1 MLSCARARPK
11 RAPQAD
17 AHMQDLDA
25 GSVCSLGAI
34 TCWSP
39 AELQDARDVSC
50 HRSSHQSGTPWPIWM
65 PLWLTK
71 SASGTRSKLRSSL
84 DHSVDGR
91 PAEADARIVQSVGP
105 YPLPRRD
112 ERAINIPVNSAGA
125 APPGTGRTTLGTPEP
140 RLANLGRRI
149 YALGAEEKAH
159 PYTEPEPRER
169 KPAQDCTPVGP
180 SEAHLPPHSHQ
191 SLPPATRPSRR
202 LGTAG

>member
-91 PAEADARIVQSVGP
+91 PAERRRKNRPECRARPECPKFLVGGCGA
-105 YPLPRRD
+105 RRNTALAHSPT
-112 ERAINIPVNSAGA
+112 RA
-125 APPGTGRTTLGTPEP
+125 LGTLPV
-140 RLANLGRRI
+140 RGGVARRVV
-149 YALGAEEKAH
+149 LSKPH
-159 PYTEPEPRER
+159 VKRSTRSRER
-169 KPAQDCTPVGP
+169 C
-180 SEAHLPPHSHQ
+180 SFS
-191 SLPPATRPSRR
+191 SRR
-202 LGTAG
+202 ARQRSGCVRRM